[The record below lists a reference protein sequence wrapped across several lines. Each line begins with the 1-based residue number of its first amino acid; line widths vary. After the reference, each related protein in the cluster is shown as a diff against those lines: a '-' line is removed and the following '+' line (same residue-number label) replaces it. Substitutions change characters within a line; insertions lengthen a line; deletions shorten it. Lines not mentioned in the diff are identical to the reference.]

1 MEQLGAGTNR
11 PGPDHL
17 HDVLDLDV
25 EVLETRLRPDQTACL
40 IHGGLGDPPPVLI
53 QVKVEDM
60 RLEAPGL
67 QPAQHGVLKF
77 LAGDAAAVFA
87 ARPLTPALATQLPAD
102 RRERLTTA
110 AAVDQARE
118 HIG

>member
-40 IHGGLGDPPPVLI
+40 IHGGLGDLPPVLI

-60 RLEAPGL
+60 RLEDPGL

-102 RRERLTTA
+102 HGN
-110 AAVDQARE
+110 D
-118 HIG
+118 